1 MLIPL
6 RCGAGD
12 SEPLPPTAATITP
25 SKTSINQLLHEAGA
39 LSPVFTKEGGMEIQ
53 AEQACYLPVAD
64 RGRPLIGK
72 VRGVE
77 GVYVGSGWVFSP
89 T

>member
-1 MLIPL
+1 MGF

-12 SEPLPPTAATITP
+12 SEPLPATAAEVVP
-25 SKTSINQLLHEAGA
+25 SKTSINSLLSQAAE
-39 LSPVFTKEGGMEIQ
+39 LSPVFTQEGGVEIQ

-77 GVYVGSGWVFSP
+77 GVYVGSG
-89 T
+89 